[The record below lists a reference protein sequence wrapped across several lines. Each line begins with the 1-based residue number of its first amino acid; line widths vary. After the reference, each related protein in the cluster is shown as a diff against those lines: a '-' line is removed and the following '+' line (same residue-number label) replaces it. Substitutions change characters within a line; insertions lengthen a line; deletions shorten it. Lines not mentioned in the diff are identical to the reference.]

1 MATLQQAIASI
12 QSLEAEVK
20 AGEKGIANKL
30 LRTYKGIVLSERGST
45 ELVKELRASLHSKV
59 KN

>member
-12 QSLEAEVK
+12 QSLKAEVK
-20 AGEKGIANKL
+20 SVEKGIVNKL
-30 LRTYKGIVLSERGST
+30 LRTYKGIVLSEKGST
-45 ELVKELRASLHSKV
+45 ELVKELRAPLHSKV